1 MSIMWHESVQIPH
14 YLPVMKRKDQ
24 ISTQTMTRSKARLR
38 GSREEEKKVE
48 GEDTAS
54 EGGNTNEDINNFTL
68 DFEDMEASPTQP
80 QQQPQ
85 A

>member
-1 MSIMWHESVQIPH
+1 
-14 YLPVMKRKDQ
+14 MKRKDQ
-24 ISTQTMTRSKARLR
+24 ISTQTMRRSKARLR